1 LKSPHCYR
9 VYLTDVMADFVCDTF
24 FPEMKEDDFRLV
36 EDPDVPKEVQEEQG
50 IRFKYQVF
58 ERR

>member
-1 LKSPHCYR
+1 
-9 VYLTDVMADFVCDTF
+9 MADFVCDTF
-24 FPEMKEDDFRLV
+24 FPEMKDEDFQLV